1 MNMKSEVKADL
12 AAKNYLNHLMACS
25 GCFAQS
31 GKHCDIGKALHL
43 ESKPSLDIKHNKKPS
58 TTTSNNDPR
67 RELYN
72 HLMTCNDCQPEH
84 HQFCD
89 EIQSVA
95 VRYDEWLAIERS
107 LNEVE
112 EVKTAFVSAVVSG
125 RIRRFVQNESA

>member
-1 MNMKSEVKADL
+1 MSVSLDTAS
-12 AAKNYLNHLMACS
+12 KNYLNHLMACN

-31 GKHCDIGKALHL
+31 GKHCEVGKELHL
-43 ESKPSLDIKHNKKPS
+43 ASKPSLDIKHSKNPA
-58 TTTSNNDPR
+58 TPILNNDPR
-67 RELYN
+67 RELYS
-72 HLMTCNDCQPEH
+72 HLMTCNNCQPEH

-95 VRYDEWLAIERS
+95 VRYDAWLAIERS

-125 RIRRFVQNESA
+125 RIRRFIQSENA